1 LGLDKIIVSVELQAE
16 DVYTEEAS
24 VQKQLRG
31 CGIDYA

>member
-1 LGLDKIIVSVELQAE
+1 LGLDKIVVWVELQAE
-16 DVYTEEAS
+16 DVCTEVAS